1 MARFGVGF
9 GGRRARQDAAPAAIA
24 TSRTS
29 APRSGRAD
37 AGRRHTHSPSA
48 ILVLVNEQEPLNLGN
63 WLADM
68 YGTRSLQRLDEFREL
83 LTISRGTGPVRALPV
98 AAVDLGPLTLTA
110 RSGRTVTFDEHLA
123 TSCTEGIIVL
133 KDGAVVYERYL
144 NGLQPDTRH
153 LLASVTKSVTATLLG
168 IEVGRGPL
176 TRDALVA
183 DVAPE
188 FAGTSVADATVGQ
201 LVDMTV
207 GTGFEE
213 AHDRLADSD
222 EEPDVV
228 RFMRQS
234 GSLPLDGAAPIG
246 TLGSFREFDQAYPHG
261 EHFEYRTPLTCVLGR
276 VLEVATGRPYV
287 ELVSERL
294 WSRIGAEHDAA
305 ITVDTAGFPFTGG
318 GMTATLR
325 DIARY
330 GLSHLE
336 NGAVDG
342 AQIIPADWIASTR
355 DGSDATRRAFAASP
369 TLADEDRAAWSEYRN
384 AFWVVEPGKIY
395 EALGLFGQVC
405 RINTETNT
413 VITRFSAQPM
423 LERTAIGFET
433 YRAHAAIEAAL
444 AA

>member
-1 MARFGVGF
+1 M
-9 GGRRARQDAAPAAIA
+9 
-24 TSRTS
+24 
-29 APRSGRAD
+29 
-37 AGRRHTHSPSA
+37 
-48 ILVLVNEQEPLNLGN
+48 NEQEPLNLGN

-83 LTISRGTGPVRALPV
+83 LTISRGTGSVRALPV
-98 AAVDLGPLTLTA
+98 APIDLGALTLTA

-168 IEVGRGPL
+168 IEVGRGTL

-188 FAGTSVADATVGQ
+188 FTGTSVADATVGQ

-246 TLGSFREFDQAYPHG
+246 TLGSFREFGQTYPHG

-276 VLEVATGRPYV
+276 VLEVATGTPYV

-330 GLSHLE
+330 GLGHLE
-336 NGAVDG
+336 NGIVDG
-342 AQIIPADWIASTR
+342 TQIIPADWVASTR

>member
-1 MARFGVGF
+1 M
-9 GGRRARQDAAPAAIA
+9 
-24 TSRTS
+24 
-29 APRSGRAD
+29 
-37 AGRRHTHSPSA
+37 
-48 ILVLVNEQEPLNLGN
+48 NEQEPLNLGN

-98 AAVDLGPLTLTA
+98 APIDLGPLTLTA

-168 IEVGRGPL
+168 IEVGRGTL

-246 TLGSFREFDQAYPHG
+246 TLGSFREFGQTYPHG

-336 NGAVDG
+336 NGIVDG
-342 AQIIPADWIASTR
+342 TQIIPADWIASTR
-355 DGSDATRRAFAASP
+355 DGSDATRRALGHGLGGGVKRVGNRP
-369 TLADEDRAAWSEYRN
+369 RRGRPADLVGHN
-384 AFWVVEPGKIY
+384 GK
-395 EALGLFGQVC
+395 GV
-405 RINTETNT
+405 
-413 VITRFSAQPM
+413 
-423 LERTAIGFET
+423 
-433 YRAHAAIEAAL
+433 AL
-444 AA
+444 ASEPQHGFYEVRAMGRDHP

>member
-1 MARFGVGF
+1 M
-9 GGRRARQDAAPAAIA
+9 
-24 TSRTS
+24 
-29 APRSGRAD
+29 
-37 AGRRHTHSPSA
+37 
-48 ILVLVNEQEPLNLGN
+48 NEQEPLNLGN

-325 DIARY
+325 DVARY

-342 AQIIPADWIASTR
+342 TQIIPVDWIASTR

>member
-83 LTISRGTGPVRALPV
+83 LTISRGTGPVRVLPV

-168 IEVGRGPL
+168 IEVGRGTL

-188 FAGTSVADATVGQ
+188 FAGTSVADA
-201 LVDMTV
+201 
-207 GTGFEE
+207 
-213 AHDRLADSD
+213 AN
-222 EEPDVV
+222 
-228 RFMRQS
+228 
-234 GSLPLDGAAPIG
+234 GSALI
-246 TLGSFREFDQAYPHG
+246 
-261 EHFEYRTPLTCVLGR
+261 
-276 VLEVATGRPYV
+276 
-287 ELVSERL
+287 
-294 WSRIGAEHDAA
+294 AE
-305 ITVDTAGFPFTGG
+305 
-318 GMTATLR
+318 
-325 DIARY
+325 
-330 GLSHLE
+330 
-336 NGAVDG
+336 
-342 AQIIPADWIASTR
+342 
-355 DGSDATRRAFAASP
+355 
-369 TLADEDRAAWSEYRN
+369 
-384 AFWVVEPGKIY
+384 
-395 EALGLFGQVC
+395 
-405 RINTETNT
+405 
-413 VITRFSAQPM
+413 
-423 LERTAIGFET
+423 
-433 YRAHAAIEAAL
+433 
-444 AA
+444 